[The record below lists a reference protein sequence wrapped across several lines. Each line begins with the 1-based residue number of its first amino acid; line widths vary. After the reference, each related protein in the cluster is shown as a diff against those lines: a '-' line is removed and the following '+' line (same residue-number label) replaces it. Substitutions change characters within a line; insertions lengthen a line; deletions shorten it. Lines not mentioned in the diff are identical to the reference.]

1 MIQYIL
7 ECIVFQLVFL
17 VIYDL
22 FLKRETFFQWNRLYL
37 IVTYVLSMVLPW
49 VKIEA
54 MKTTVSP
61 IVADYPEFLWN
72 INNANAVQIR
82 AENTTFHMPWQQI
95 VVFSGML
102 VAALFLGYKLLQI
115 FKLRKQG
122 QVYYYKDFTQVIIA
136 NSAMAFSFFKSIF
149 LGDKVLMKEHDS
161 IVQHE
166 LVHIRQRHSYD
177 LMFFELMR
185 IVGWFN
191 PLVYVYQNRISELH
205 EFIADAQV
213 AKSNKKE
220 QYQQLLSQV
229 FQTQHISFINQ
240 FFKSSL
246 IKKRIVML
254 TKEKSKQ
261 VFKLKYLLLVP
272 LVFGML
278 AYTAIEPPVSS
289 SMNNGEYVSTEE
301 IILVDNIEKLT
312 LKEEELIFEKLQV
325 LQNRNNDWILY
336 VKDNTNILKFSKSTN
351 GSHIT
356 GPNNEKIYAKMIYE
370 SSLKDKTIFANLD
383 AEIQAKKDLAPK
395 VLEADNLNNT
405 KVVIHENT
413 PLKQD
418 VDRLKQDV
426 NEVSIDIAAVRQEP
440 EVFTFSNVD
449 QVPIFPGCENEKDT
463 KACFQKSIQRHIS
476 KNFNYPKEAQEKGIQ
491 GRVAIIFTMNTSG
504 EIVKVKT
511 RGPDK
516 LLEEEAKRIIARMP
530 TVKPG
535 QHKGEKVNVTFSIPI
550 TFKLNK
556 SKKKK
561 KLDEYDN
568 KNNVPFATVDE
579 VPVFPG
585 CEDSSDT
592 RKCFSDMMLQHISK
606 NFHYPEEAQKKGI
619 QGRVS
624 VMFIISDTGDVEHLK
639 MRGPDPILEAEVSR
653 IIGKLP
659 KMTPGKQNGK
669 SINVPFSIPIS
680 FKLQEDDLKNKD
692 IYESSDTGIDPLV
705 YIDGKK
711 ADKQRFLGLNKD
723 EIATVNVLK
732 GEAAIKKYGAEAKHG
747 VVEIT
752 MKK

>member
-1 MIQYIL
+1 MVQYIL
-7 ECIVFQLVFL
+7 ECIVFQLFFL

-72 INNANAVQIR
+72 INNANVVQIS
-82 AENTTFHMPWQQI
+82 AENTRFHMPWQQI
-95 VVFSGML
+95 VVFVGMF

-115 FKLRKQG
+115 FRLRKQG
-122 QVYYYKDFTQVIIA
+122 QVHYYKDFTQVVIA

-149 LGDKVLMKEHDS
+149 LGDKVLMKEHES

-205 EFIADAQV
+205 EYIADAKV

-261 VFKLKYLLLVP
+261 VFKLKYLVLVP

-278 AYTAIEPPVSS
+278 AYTAIEPPVSNI
-289 SMNNGEYVSTEE
+289 MNNGENISTDET
-301 IILVDNIEKLT
+301 ILVDNIEKLT
-312 LKEEELIFEKLQV
+312 LQEEQLIFEKLQV
-325 LQNRNNDWILY
+325 LQSRNNDWILY
-336 VKDNTNILKFSKSTN
+336 VKDNTNILKFSKATN

-356 GPNNEKIYAKMIYE
+356 GPNNEKIYAKMTYE
-370 SSLKDKTIFANLD
+370 SSLKDNTIVANLD
-383 AEIQAKKDLAPK
+383 GEIQAKKDAAAK
-395 VLEADNLNNT
+395 VLKADILKNT
-405 KVVIHENT
+405 KEVIHENT
-413 PLKQD
+413 PVKQD

-426 NEVSIDIAAVRQEP
+426 KEVSTDIAAVRQEL
-440 EVFTFSNVD
+440 ETVSFSEVD
-449 QVPIFPGCENEKDT
+449 QVPVFPGCENEKDT
-463 KACFQKSIQRHIS
+463 KACFQKSIQKHIS

-491 GRVAIIFTMNTSG
+491 GRVALIFTMNTSG
-504 EIVKVKT
+504 EIVNVRTK
-511 RGPDK
+511 GPDK
-516 LLEEEAKRIIARMP
+516 LLEDEAKRIISRMP
-530 TVKPG
+530 SVKPG
-535 QHKGEKVNVTFSIPI
+535 LHKGEKVNVTFSIPI
-550 TFKLNK
+550 TFKLKK

-561 KLDEYDN
+561 KSDGYDN
-568 KNNVPFATVDE
+568 ENNVPFATVDE
-579 VPVFPG
+579 VPIFPG
-585 CEDSSDT
+585 CEDSGDA
-592 RKCFSDMMLQHISK
+592 RKCFNDMMLQHISK

-619 QGRVS
+619 QGRVN
-624 VMFIISDTGDVEHLK
+624 VIFIISDNGDVEHLK
-639 MRGPDPILEAEVSR
+639 MRGPDPILEAEVAR

-659 KMTPGKQNGK
+659 KMTPGKHDGK
-669 SINVPFSIPIS
+669 SVNVPFSIPIS
-680 FKLQEDDLKNKD
+680 FKLQEDDLKNKG
-692 IYESSDTGIDPLV
+692 IAISSDAGADPIY

-711 ADKQRFLGLNKD
+711 ANKKMIFNLNHD
-723 EIATVNVLK
+723 EIKSVNVLK
-732 GEAAIKKYGAEAKHG
+732 GEAAIDKYGTEAKHG